1 MPTLLPSP
9 LNSGGEGLVKR
20 GRLRSRYGIAR
31 QSGHVLPSRSG
42 EVIERELWSEKI
54 RSSGWRAENDGHETD
69 RPIVNSHEIPSRLT
83 ACDRLSLKVHGSKL
97 DGDSPTDNANLKKA
111 DGNA

>member
-1 MPTLLPSP
+1 M
-9 LNSGGEGLVKR
+9 
-20 GRLRSRYGIAR
+20 
-31 QSGHVLPSRSG
+31 
-42 EVIERELWSEKI
+42 KI